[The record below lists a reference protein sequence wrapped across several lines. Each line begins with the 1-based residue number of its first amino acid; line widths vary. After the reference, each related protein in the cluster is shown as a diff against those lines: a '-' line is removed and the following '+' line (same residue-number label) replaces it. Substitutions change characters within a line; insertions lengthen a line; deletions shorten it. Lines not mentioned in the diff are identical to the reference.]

1 MEFSFRVERIHYSRK
16 DYFRYLFADQGT
28 LLWGNHS
35 PIISVTGETTLET
48 THMKHLS
55 LLALLFATSPMAWAN
70 GGDENGVAW
79 TASWEEAL
87 EEAKIRNAPIHVS
100 YHKDG

>member
-1 MEFSFRVERIHYSRK
+1 
-16 DYFRYLFADQGT
+16 
-28 LLWGNHS
+28 
-35 PIISVTGETTLET
+35 
-48 THMKHLS
+48 MKHFS
-55 LLALLFATSPMAWAN
+55 AVLFLFLMSPVAWAN

-79 TASWEEAL
+79 ARTWDEAL

>member
-1 MEFSFRVERIHYSRK
+1 
-16 DYFRYLFADQGT
+16 
-28 LLWGNHS
+28 
-35 PIISVTGETTLET
+35 
-48 THMKHLS
+48 MKHLS
-55 LLALLFATSPMAWAN
+55 LIALLFATTPMAWAN

-79 TASWEEAL
+79 TATWEEAL